1 MIGVTR
7 ELDCFS
13 AHIRLREPDKSED
26 KAEWRRLCMGVAV
39 CLSIGQGKL
48 LREHRGVEEGDRK
61 GRGSDNESRGAQLPK
76 SKALVIKEVD
86 SKECHS
92 VAEADLLVAKKGTQM

>member
-1 MIGVTR
+1 
-7 ELDCFS
+7 
-13 AHIRLREPDKSED
+13 
-26 KAEWRRLCMGVAV
+26 MGVAV

-86 SKECHS
+86 SKECYS
-92 VAEADLLVAKKGTQM
+92 VAEADLLVAKKGTDVKRIIRPWAWQHHGTVEVERSRQYVVLYLFYLEE